1 MATKLVEWT
10 SQENYPITPGT
21 GTKTVEI
28 TIPAETGVSEAG
40 YGYFAMPTTVA
51 VQNDL
56 VLPVCFKDSDLDVFL
71 TPACL
76 LDNVKVRTNA
86 GTIETD
92 RPDVL
97 LTNMDYVLHSHEQD
111 KVKEFWGQSPNGTVN
126 SQNAII
132 TGRDGQVPYRA
143 INLPW
148 SPFITYST
156 PTDYS
161 TTALTKP
168 SVMRQA
174 QLRLPYAYIN
184 PSVRTLQGNPVLQ
197 YPHASIGDMVHKIK
211 FSNTNYCQVN
221 DNMPITDLD
230 DYYAECEDYTNSTG
244 SNVAFG
250 VDQPLVVDTLN
261 DTDFGSK
268 LLRYDKPDD
277 FNTKQILYVSAPVE
291 IRYQLSSG
299 GGDQEVNRTVNGLYI
314 VQANQQLHVLLDT
327 GITVANGVTI
337 SNVRIAYRSLAN
349 TVTPSIQE
357 PRIVLPVLKNI
368 TQQQRDAMMA
378 RLNQGIS
385 WGFLSFTPH
394 YRFMGATSH
403 FQDTFTV
410 EPNSIGLLTLTPRMN
425 SLVSTFDGFDA
436 YQWSLY
442 GKALNDREVI
452 IGDGDAANAEGDNS
466 LRNNP
471 SIVSRALHD
480 YSVYKFYENLGL
492 RAKRLDRATRNLSLN
507 TDSGGDLLYTN
518 QIYTS
523 LPVIFPLS
531 QDQKTITL
539 DLKQK
544 SQLNDVDARNIYFY
558 SCLLREFRVQKGRAM
573 II

>member
-40 YGYFAMPTTVA
+40 YGYFAMPTTVEVA
-51 VQNDL
+51 GDR

-76 LDNVKVRTNA
+76 IDNVKVRTDA
-86 GTIETD
+86 GNIETD

-126 SQNAII
+126 SQTAILS
-132 TGRDGQVPYRA
+132 GRDGQVPYKP

-156 PTDYS
+156 PAEYS

-168 SVMRQA
+168 SVMREA

-184 PSVRTLQGNPVLQ
+184 PSARTLQGNPVLQ
-197 YPHASIGDMVHKIK
+197 YPHASIGDMVHKIR
-211 FSNTNYCQVN
+211 FSNVNYCQVN
-221 DNMPITDLD
+221 DNMPIVDLD
-230 DYYAECEDYTNSTG
+230 DNYAACDDYTNSTG
-244 SNVAFG
+244 SDVSFG
-250 VDQPLVVDTLN
+250 VTQPLVVDTLN
-261 DTDFGSK
+261 DIDFGIID
-268 LLRYDKPDD
+268 LRFEKPED
-277 FNTKQILYVSAPVE
+277 FDTKQILYVKAPVT

-299 GGDQEVNRTVNGLYI
+299 GGDQEVDRTVNGLYI
-314 VQANQQLHVLLDT
+314 QESDQQLRVILDS

-337 SNVRIAYRSLAN
+337 SNVRIAYRGLASN
-349 TVTPSIQE
+349 VTPSIQE

-368 TQQQRDAMMA
+368 TQQQRDAMVA

-394 YRFMGATSH
+394 YRFMGQTTH
-403 FQDTFTV
+403 FQDTFQV
-410 EPNSIGLLTLTPRMN
+410 EPNSLGLLTLTPRMN
-425 SLVSTFDGFDA
+425 SLVSTFDGFDS
-436 YQWSLY
+436 YLWSLY
-442 GKALNDREVI
+442 GKTLTDREVI
-452 IGDGDAANAEGDNS
+452 IGDGDAANNEGDVA

-480 YSVYKFYENLGL
+480 YSLYKFYENIGL

-507 TDSGGDLLYTN
+507 QDTGGDLLYTN

-523 LPVIFPLS
+523 LPVILPLTE
-531 QDQKTITL
+531 DQKTITL
-539 DLKQK
+539 DLKQN
-544 SQLNDVDARNIYFY
+544 SQLSAVDARNIYFY

-573 II
+573 IM